1 MSYPVY
7 EDDRMY
13 GDSYASSQSADKADI
28 ASILSQVGIDITDE
42 VEDSLRPCG

>member
-13 GDSYASSQSADKADI
+13 GDSYASSQSADEADI